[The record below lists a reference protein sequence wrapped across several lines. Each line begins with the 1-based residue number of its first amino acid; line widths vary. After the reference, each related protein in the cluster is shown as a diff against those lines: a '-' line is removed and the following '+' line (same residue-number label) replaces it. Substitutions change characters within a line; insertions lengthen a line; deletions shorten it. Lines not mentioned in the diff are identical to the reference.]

1 MASKGLIRQYVASG
15 AIGNRR
21 VVKFGAADDVVMLA
35 TDTVTDLQIGFSVA
49 SLDVV
54 DGERVDVQL
63 TNIGEGI
70 AGGVIVRGSDVCSDA
85 NGAIVACAP
94 GAGTAARRI
103 GIAQAAAVAGD
114 IVEVLIAPGRVTT
127 N

>member
-1 MASKGLIRQYVASG
+1 MSSKGLIRSMVAQG

-21 VVKFGAADDVVMLA
+21 VVKFGTVDDSVALA
-35 TDTVTDLQIGFSVA
+35 TATITDLQIGFTA
-49 SLDVV
+49 PNLDVA

-63 TNIGEGI
+63 TGIGEGI
-70 AGGVIVRGSDVCSDA
+70 AGGVIVRGADVCSDA
-85 NGAIVACAP
+85 DGAVVACSP

-114 IVEVLIAPGRVTT
+114 YVEVLIAPGKVTT